1 MGQVGQIVLGA
12 VGAVVGFYFGGPQG
26 AMMGFSAGMMLG
38 GLIFP
43 EKQQGPRPTDLVI
56 QQSAYGLAIPWNYSM
71 FRQTGNVIWRGQPHQ
86 VGESSGGKGG
96 PSYTSY
102 YYTLSFAIG
111 LCEGPIQ
118 GIRRIWANGT
128 LIYDISNPNNFQ
140 QLTGSAGM
148 VTNFKVYVGDESQ
161 EPDPTMESYL
171 GVGNVPPNR
180 GLAYVVFT
188 NFSLKDY
195 GGYLPS
201 FSFEVVTGAPTQGV
215 ATVASTVHYPSTDGS
230 LLSSAYMTAQS
241 VTTFTWGYFAGYTGV
256 YVWSQTPNGAQFQG
270 GPLFA
275 SGNIKP
281 LGVEAAAWQGRSDQ
295 PGFISR
301 AYNPFSAGTNNPLSD
316 LVACY
321 FDAGNTPYSGA
332 LSAVPVLGI
341 PAFNGAFQRP
351 WFFISNGD
359 VYAAGVGPRTG
370 DGVHNTIYKGSVVT
384 FTESGVVSS
393 EPGQW
398 YGVGVTASYVFAW
411 DIGCNVAPLTVPRLG
426 KFDRNTLA
434 YLGDVI
440 LASSFP
446 GGSPGT
452 ISSDAIPGD
461 AVDDGTVFLITGGNP
476 CKLWKIDVE
485 SGTATA
491 WLSNVAMPYPAPQN
505 FRAFTEDV
513 FGLVDI
519 PTTVT
524 DQHLT
529 YITRSLTTSTESV
542 SSIVSDMC
550 TRAGLT
556 SGQYD
561 TSSLTDL
568 CLGYGVTN
576 HSAMRDNIGP
586 LQSMYFFD
594 IADSEGKLKFVR
606 RGGQPV
612 GTFYYSDLGVDES
625 EQSENAQNPIVITRP
640 DELSLSKEYSVTYKG
655 FQNDYN
661 DNTQYA
667 MRQSVPSNKRS
678 MVSAPIVLADGEAL
692 ARVQSM
698 LWTEWQNS
706 TTYAFSTDL
715 SYMLYEPSDVVWLQD
730 YDGSL
735 YLVRLTKCTL
745 DGRSTLKWEAVA
757 EEPTL
762 YPSATY
768 VAPGGGAAGQTP
780 QVIPYNG
787 ASMLQ
792 VLDVPP
798 LRDQDGDP
806 GLYVACGGPYPSWKG
821 ASVSISRDGTTFSPY
836 AAPSQNTPMGYAASV
851 LAAPSFTEGNEIDYT
866 NAVTVQ
872 ITNGMSVAGTTFAN
886 FLNGVN
892 AALVGNEVVFF
903 QNVVSNGGGSF
914 TLSQLLRGRGG
925 TESAWGGHVYNERF
939 IALGA
944 WLTPEGLSVND
955 LGRTIWNMAQTIAL
969 SPSTQHVVVTTSV
982 QNGRV
987 RPLSPTTLR
996 SFTGT
1001 GSYLYWGGLE
1011 TNTAYQ
1017 PYGNKGT
1024 PLAPGAHDVL
1034 VTWLRRARVYA
1045 QWVDYYD
1052 VPLDESTESYQVGIW
1067 TGTSGSGP
1075 QTLKATVTVT
1085 VPQLGS
1091 PPPFVPALWFPN
1103 AQWSTMGFSTGS
1115 GVWFV
1120 VAQNSDQNVLGTSAQ
1135 IFVTL
1140 P

>member
-71 FRQTGNVIWRGQPHQ
+71 FRQTGNVIWRGEPHQ

-128 LIYDISNPNNFQ
+128 LIYDISNPANFQ
-140 QLTGSAGM
+140 QLTGSASM
-148 VTNFKVYVGDESQ
+148 ITNFRVYVGDESQ

-188 NFSLKDY
+188 DFSLKEY

-201 FSFEVVTGAPTQGV
+201 FSFEVVTGVPTQT
-215 ATVASTVHYPSTDGS
+215 TVTTASNVHYVTLDGS
-230 LLSSAYMTAQS
+230 LMASPYMTPQS
-241 VTTFTWGYFAGYTGV
+241 TTTFSWGYYAGYKGV
-256 YVWSQTPNGAQFQG
+256 FVWNQTPSGSQFQT

-275 SGNIKP
+275 SGSVQP
-281 LGVEAAAWQGRSDQ
+281 QDAAAWLGRSDQ
-295 PGFISR
+295 PGFIVR
-301 AYNPFSAGTNNPLSD
+301 TYNPFSSNTNNPFAD
-316 LVACY
+316 LTATY
-321 FDAGNTPYSGA
+321 LDAGNTPYSG
-332 LSAVPVLGI
+332 STGAVPILGI
-341 PAFNGAFQRP
+341 PAFNGAFAKP
-351 WFFISNGD
+351 WYFINNGD
-359 VYAAGVGPRTG
+359 VYAAGVGPYTN
-370 DGVHNTIYKGSVVT
+370 DGVHNTIYRGSVID
-384 FTESGVVSS
+384 FAFSGVQST

-398 YGVGVTASYVFAW
+398 YGVGVTPSYLFAW

-426 KFDRNTLA
+426 KFDRVTLN

-440 LASSFP
+440 LSSNFP
-446 GGSPGT
+446 GGGPGT
-452 ISSDAIPGD
+452 IAPYSIVGD
-461 AVDDGTVFLITGGNP
+461 ATDDGTVFLIASGSAPSWNI
-476 CKLWKIDVE
+476 WKIDVE
-485 SGTATA
+485 SGTAVL
-491 WLSNVAMPYPAPQN
+491 WLSNIPGSVAELQN
-505 FRAFTEDV
+505 FRAFSEDM
-513 FGLVDI
+513 FAFLAI
-519 PTTVT
+519 PNST
-524 DQHLT
+524 DQSLT
-529 YITRSLTTSTESV
+529 YITRTLTVSTEKV
-542 SSIVSDMC
+542 SDIVADMC
-550 TRAGLT
+550 TRAGLV
-556 SGQYD
+556 SSQYD
-561 TSSLTDL
+561 VTSLTDS

-586 LQSMYFFD
+586 LQSAYFFD

-606 RGGQPV
+606 RGGAV
-612 GTFYYSDLGVDES
+612 AGTFYYSDLGVDES
-625 EQSENAQNPIVITRP
+625 EQSENASNPIVVTRP
-640 DELSLSKEYSVTYKG
+640 DELSLSKEYSITYKG

-667 MRQSVPSNKRS
+667 MRQNVPSNKRS
-678 MVSAPIVLADGEAL
+678 MVSAPIVLTDSDAL
-692 ARVQSM
+692 SRVQSM
-698 LWTEWQNS
+698 LWVEWQNS

-715 SYMLYEPSDVVWLQD
+715 SYMVYEPSDVVWLQD

-735 YLVRLTKCTL
+735 YLVRLTKCTM

-757 EEPTL
+757 EEPSL

-768 VAPGGGAAGQTP
+768 TAPGGGATGQGA

-798 LRDQDGDP
+798 LRDQDGSP
-806 GLYVACGGPYPSWKG
+806 GLYVACGGPYPTWKG
-821 ASVSISRDGTTFSPY
+821 ASLSISRDGTTYAPY
-836 AAPSQNTPMGYAASV
+836 AAPSQNTPMGYATTV

-866 NAVTVQ
+866 NTVTVQ

-892 AALVGNEVVFF
+892 AALIGNEVVFF
-903 QNVVSNGGGSF
+903 QNVVANGSGSF

-925 TESAWGGHVYNERF
+925 TESAWGAHVSNERF
-939 IALGA
+939 VALGT
-944 WLTPEGLSVND
+944 WLTPENLSVND
-955 LGRTIWNMAQTIAL
+955 LGHTIWNMAQTIAL
-969 SPSTQHVVVTTSV
+969 SPSTQHVVTATPVL
-982 QNGRV
+982 NGRV
-987 RPLSPTTLR
+987 RPLSPVTLR
-996 SFTGT
+996 AFTGT
-1001 GSYLYWGGLE
+1001 GAYLYWGGLE

-1034 VTWLRRARVYA
+1034 ITWLRRARVYA

-1052 VPLDESTESYQVGIW
+1052 VPLDESTETYQVGIW
-1067 TGTSGSGP
+1067 SGTSGGGP
-1075 QTLKATVTVT
+1075 QTLLATVTVK
-1085 VPQLGS
+1085 VPQVNS
-1091 PPPFVPALWFPN
+1091 PPPNVPSLWFPN
-1103 AQWSTMGFSTGS
+1103 AQWSTMGLITGS

-1120 VAQNSDQNVLGTSAQ
+1120 VAQNSDQNVLGTSSQ